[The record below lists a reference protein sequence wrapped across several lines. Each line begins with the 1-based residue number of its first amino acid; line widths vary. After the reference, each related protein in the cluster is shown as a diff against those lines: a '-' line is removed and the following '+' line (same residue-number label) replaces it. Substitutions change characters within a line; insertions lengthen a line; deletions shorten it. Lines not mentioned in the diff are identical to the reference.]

1 MGTPFLHVIECATA
15 NDQDGCVNT
24 SHHGLSL
31 SVAARGGDVLY
42 GIQPADPTAQSLV
55 KSSNV
60 ELEISF
66 EATTH
71 ARLDLIMKQQGE
83 TVSLFL
89 VFTEKPASL
98 PNLPRRYYNQMQWK
112 PFDSSAGS

>member
-42 GIQPADPTAQSLV
+42 GIRPADPTAQSLV

-71 ARLDLIMKQQGE
+71 ARLDLIMKQQ
-83 TVSLFL
+83 
-89 VFTEKPASL
+89 A
-98 PNLPRRYYNQMQWK
+98 
-112 PFDSSAGS
+112 

>member
-1 MGTPFLHVIECATA
+1 MGTPFLRLTEYAIAD
-15 NDQDGCVNT
+15 DQNGCVNT

-31 SVAARGGDVLY
+31 SVAARGCDVLY

-60 ELEISF
+60 EIEIGF

-71 ARLDLIMKQQGE
+71 PRLDLVMRQQ
-83 TVSLFL
+83 
-89 VFTEKPASL
+89 A
-98 PNLPRRYYNQMQWK
+98 
-112 PFDSSAGS
+112 